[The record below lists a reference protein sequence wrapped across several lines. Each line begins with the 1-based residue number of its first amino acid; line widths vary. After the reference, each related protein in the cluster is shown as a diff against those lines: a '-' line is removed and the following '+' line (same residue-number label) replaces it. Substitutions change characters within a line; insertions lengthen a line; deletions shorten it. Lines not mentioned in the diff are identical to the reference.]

1 MQTEMSTSETN
12 GDTLLSRGCWWGLI
26 YISNGRHENSAESQ
40 TQKPDPRA
48 GASVGKGH
56 GEDELLNGAEQCL
69 RDNGRSHFQP
79 QTHTLVVWSRN

>member
-1 MQTEMSTSETN
+1 MLYIQRLMGMLVS
-12 GDTLLSRGCWWGLI
+12 GVWWWG

-40 TQKPDPRA
+40 TQKTDPRA